1 MKNKKKAKYM
11 NLDQVKEWM
20 VKMVKKIKEVDP
32 RDDFGIVWYR
42 NLRSI
47 GITDGRFG
55 FLMQIPFVEELDR
68 HEGDR
73 VRIDEKAFS
82 VGIYKTL
89 PDKHAVPLD
98 AKTHIVD
105 GNPDPKYW
113 KPLCMFGEGDRETEM
128 LLFYMKT
135 HFPIHPNYLR
145 QIPLVGEWQV
155 FHVRAN
161 TPDVVLQN
169 ALLFENAT
177 IHEYRENEGINVVKM
192 WYIVMPMSFDFK
204 PYETPEWVRKLNQ

>member
-1 MKNKKKAKYM
+1 MKSKKNVKCM
-11 NLDQVKEWM
+11 TLDQVKEWM
-20 VKMVKKIKEVDP
+20 VKTVKRIKEADP
-32 RDDFGIVWYR
+32 NDDFGIVWYR

-55 FLMQIPFVEELDR
+55 FLMQVPHIEELDR
-68 HEGDR
+68 YEGDR

-82 VGIYKTL
+82 VGIYKIL
-89 PDKHAVPLD
+89 PEKRAVALD

-105 GNPDPKYW
+105 GNPDPKWW
-113 KPLCMFGEGDRETEM
+113 KPMCMFGEGDRETEM
-128 LLFYMKT
+128 LRFYMET

-161 TPDVVLQN
+161 TPDEVLHN
-169 ALLFENAT
+169 ALLFENAS
-177 IHEYRENEGINVVKM
+177 IHEYRGGGIIDVVKM
-192 WYIVMPMSFDFK
+192 WYIVMPVSFDFK
-204 PYETPEWVRKLNQ
+204 TYEVPEWVQKLNQ